1 MKFFVTKLESQICFD
16 LFKLILKSGKVLFFR
31 SQVKC
36 YWLMFF
42 FGQTTV
48 YNVIKK
54 KKKTHKRKST
64 SPLIN

>member
-36 YWLMFF
+36 YWFMFF
-42 FGQTTV
+42 LDKLD
-48 YNVIKK
+48 NVIKK
-54 KKKTHKRKST
+54 KKKHIKEKV
-64 SPLIN
+64 LVL